1 MNSQDQGASQ
11 STNEQSTVVS
21 TGDEGANQSQWTT
34 WNTEETVS
42 HEEYKKLQA
51 EYTKS
56 RQELSEFKKTSELS
70 DDDKQAVDFLKKNNF
85 LTRDDLDKAV
95 AQQAND
101 SHLNTII
108 ANNPDLQQYEVAIK
122 ELAKSTWTA
131 PEDIIEKYGFKSK
144 DKLARA
150 KAQWDVK
157 WSPSD
162 KPKAIAD
169 MSMDEYAK
177 WKKDKWF
184 WNNRS
189 SFI

>member
-1 MNSQDQGASQ
+1 MQI
-11 STNEQSTVVS
+11 
-21 TGDEGANQSQWTT
+21 
-34 WNTEETVS
+34 
-42 HEEYKKLQA
+42 LI
-51 EYTKS
+51 
-56 RQELSEFKKTSELS
+56 RLS
-70 DDDKQAVDFLKKNNF
+70 
-85 LTRDDLDKAV
+85 LT
-95 AQQAND
+95 
-101 SHLNTII
+101 
-108 ANNPDLQQYEVAIK
+108 EVAIK
-122 ELAKSTWTA
+122 ELAKSTWAA

-144 DKLARA
+144 DKLAKA

-162 KPKAIAD
+162 KPKSISD